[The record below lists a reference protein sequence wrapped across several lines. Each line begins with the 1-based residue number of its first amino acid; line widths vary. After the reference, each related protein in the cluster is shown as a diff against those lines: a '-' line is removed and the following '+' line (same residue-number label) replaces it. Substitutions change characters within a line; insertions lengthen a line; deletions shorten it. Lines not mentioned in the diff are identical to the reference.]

1 MSGIYVCLQIIWD
14 LFINSVIVLFH
25 FFINLFIVFIR
36 LPNIIVND
44 IDPISNDLERKYP
57 SKAKLQV
64 KSMYSMQSLGYGLKL
79 RGIAL

>member
-1 MSGIYVCLQIIWD
+1 MFVYK
-14 LFINSVIVLFH
+14 LFETFSLTALLFCCI
-25 FFINLFIVFIR
+25 FINLFILFCR
-36 LPNIIVND
+36 LPNVIVND

>member
-14 LFINSVIVLFH
+14 LLINSVILLFH
-25 FFINLFIVFIR
+25 FFINLFIRF
-36 LPNIIVND
+36 PNVIVND

>member
-1 MSGIYVCLQIIWD
+1 MFVYK
-14 LFINSVIVLFH
+14 LFETFSLTALF
-25 FFINLFIVFIR
+25 FCFIFVINLFILFIC
-36 LPNIIVND
+36 LPNCIVND